1 MVAALLSP
9 EQLAGINDKLDRADE
24 SIRDLN
30 VKIAAFLKECRKRG
44 SGDDWQKVTKELIDS
59 HQVIPPRFGV
69 MAGEITH
76 HLRSV
81 FDHLIWML
89 SSDTYRRSNERAIT
103 FPVCTEKPAS
113 KDKISRYRR
122 KIKGVDSSAARDL
135 IERLQPHNA
144 ANPMDDPLFIL
155 NEFDRE
161 DKHHTL
167 ILIVSL
173 WNLRATLPTKFTTFV
188 ISGFDEKREWMD
200 AVAAPKPE
208 LQFSPYIAFAQVG
221 RWKGEAV
228 IPTLTHLLNTVR
240 DDVRMFSELTI

>member
-135 IERLQPHNA
+135 IERC
-144 ANPMDDPLFIL
+144 
-155 NEFDRE
+155 
-161 DKHHTL
+161 
-167 ILIVSL
+167 
-173 WNLRATLPTKFTTFV
+173 
-188 ISGFDEKREWMD
+188 
-200 AVAAPKPE
+200 
-208 LQFSPYIAFAQVG
+208 
-221 RWKGEAV
+221 
-228 IPTLTHLLNTVR
+228 LLYTSRCV
-240 DDVRMFSELTI
+240 

>member
-1 MVAALLSP
+1 MP
-9 EQLAGINDKLDRADE
+9 QEFAGINDKLDRADE

-30 VKIAAFLKECRKRG
+30 TQIAAFLKERRKTG
-44 SGDDWQKVTKELIDS
+44 GGNDWQKVTKELIDS
-59 HQVIPPRFGV
+59 HEEIPLRFGV
-69 MAGEITH
+69 IAGEITH

-89 SSDTYRRSNERAIT
+89 SSDAYRKSHERAIT
-103 FPVCTEKPAS
+103 FPVCTAKPAS
-113 KDKISRYRR
+113 KDEISSYSR
-122 KIKGVDSSAARDL
+122 KIEGVTSSAVRDL
-135 IERLQPHNA
+135 IERLQPYNA

-173 WNLRATLPTKFTTFV
+173 WNLRTIIPTALLPTFV
-188 ISGFDEKREWMD
+188 IDGFSEKREWES
-200 AVAAPKPE
+200 AAKAKAE

-228 IPTLTHLLNTVR
+228 IPTLTHLLNVVR
-240 DDVRMFSELTI
+240 DDLRMFSELTI